1 MSAEEVLTEAEG
13 VSRRDFLRAG
23 SVAVVGLSGSKA
35 SGVLTAHPNHRAIL
49 ITMTGGASQLETFD
63 PKPEAPANIRGPFK
77 SIETSIP
84 GVRFSETLPQLA
96 QRADRLAV
104 IRSMNH
110 DAAPLHE
117 TGQQLLLTGQLSYRG
132 VQFPHWGSVV
142 AKNLPAR
149 ATAPTN
155 VILPNL
161 ISDLTVNAYRGQ
173 SSGILGG
180 DWSPFV
186 DSSSSQDDPDAL
198 RRHYGDSH
206 FGRMLLRSR
215 QLIERGTRCVTVNLF
230 DTLGQQSTWDCHGD
244 KACGPATLFDYQAKL
259 CPEFDRA
266 FAGLLD
272 DLEQRGLLD
281 ETLIIATG
289 EFGRTPCVN
298 ENVGRDHWTHCW
310 SAIVAGGRIAGGQ
323 VIGASDAAA
332 AEPVSRPVTPGELTA
347 TLQHWCGVDGFS
359 QTVDAGSETIALVPH
374 SPIMELWS

>member
-1 MSAEEVLTEAEG
+1 MSAEEVLTDAEG

-35 SGVLTAHPNHRAIL
+35 SGVLSAHPNRRAIL

-63 PKPEAPANIRGPFK
+63 PKPEASSNIRGPFK
-77 SIETSIP
+77 SIETSIT
-84 GVRFSETLPQLA
+84 GVRFGESLPRLA

-117 TGQQLLLTGQLSYRG
+117 TGLQLLQTGQLSYRD

-142 AKNLPAR
+142 AKNVPSRTPVA
-149 ATAPTN
+149 AN

-161 ISDLTVNAYRGQ
+161 VSETGVNSYRGQ
-173 SSGILGG
+173 GSGILGSE
-180 DWSPFV
+180 WNPVV
-186 DSSSSQDDPDAL
+186 DSVSTLDEPDAL
-198 RRHYGDSH
+198 RRQYGDTH
-206 FGRMLLRSR
+206 FGRLLLRSR

-230 DTLGQQSTWDCHGD
+230 DSLAQQITWDCHGD
-244 KACGPATLFDYQAKL
+244 KSCGPATLFDYQAKL
-259 CPEFDRA
+259 CPEFDQA
-266 FAGLLD
+266 LAGLLD

-281 ETLIIATG
+281 ETLVVATG

-310 SAIVAGGRIAGGQ
+310 SAVVAGGRIAGGQ
-323 VIGASDAAA
+323 VIGASDSAA
-332 AEPVSRPVTPGELTA
+332 AEPTDRPVTPGELTA
-347 TLQHWCGVDGFS
+347 TLQHWCGVDGFA
-359 QTVDAGSETIALVPH
+359 QTVNVREEPIPLVPFA
-374 SPIMELWS
+374 PISELWS